1 MPHYRKLLLTAG
13 IDVSAKTLN
22 VAWRDLKGEISE
34 NEFENNESGH
44 SALIR
49 LFRAGKRACQV
60 VLEATGNYHL
70 DLAMALTHAGC
81 SVMVANP
88 LATHHHAASK
98 LRRAKTDRIDAKDL
112 LSFCEKGEFKLWT
125 VPSPATMA
133 LRDYA
138 RRIQSLIEQMTAEK
152 NRFHAAKAKSGT
164 PAIVLGDIED
174 SIVGLN
180 KRIRRLE
187 MAAVQLMKS
196 DVQLE
201 KAQRVVTSVKG
212 FAARSAVK
220 ILAELL
226 VLPADMT
233 PKQIVAYAGLDPR
246 PFQSGTSVHGKRR
259 ISRVGNKRLR
269 AALFMPTMA
278 AVRFEPAVRAAYQA
292 LVARKGPTS
301 KLLALTAMSR
311 RLLQVL
317 WQMLR
322 TSQAFDGAKF
332 GSAPRNL
339 PAAA

>member
-1 MPHYRKLLLTAG
+1 MAHYRKLILTAG

-22 VAWRDLKGEISE
+22 LAWRDLKGEVRE
-34 NEFENNESGH
+34 DTFENNASGH

-49 LFRAGKRACQV
+49 LLRAGKRACRV
-60 VLEATGNYHL
+60 VLEATGNYHF
-70 DLAMALTHAGC
+70 DLAMALTQAGL

-88 LATHHHAASK
+88 LATHHFAASK
-98 LRRAKTDRIDAKDL
+98 LRRAKTDRIDAREL
-112 LSFCEKGEFKLWT
+112 LFFCEKGEFKPWT
-125 VPSPATMA
+125 APSPATIA
-133 LRDYA
+133 LRDLA
-138 RRIQSLIEQMTAEK
+138 RRIQTLIDDMTAEK

-164 PAIVLGDIED
+164 PKLILADLED
-174 SIVGLN
+174 SIINLN

-187 MAAVQLMKS
+187 LAAVELMKS
-196 DVQLE
+196 DVELD

-212 FAARSAVK
+212 IAARSAVK

-233 PKQIVAYAGLDPR
+233 PKQVVAYAGLDPR
-246 PFQSGTSVHGKRR
+246 PFQSGTSVNGKRR

-278 AVRFEPAVRAAYQA
+278 AARFEPAVRTAYQA
-292 LVARKGPTS
+292 LVARKGPKS

-311 RLLQVL
+311 RILQAL

-322 TSQAFDGAKF
+322 AGQAFDGTKF